1 MSGFTRGG
9 SDAQVIPAFPLAWPM
24 GYPETPAGRRGLSQF
39 KVSSFERSRNE
50 AKHQLELMYAERIV
64 ISTNLPLRNDGAPY
78 ATARIA
84 RDTSPGVAIYFT
96 RKGKAYVFACD
107 KFLRIEDNM
116 RAIYYTVEALRTM
129 QRMGASEM
137 MERAFVGFAALPPA
151 GGEQKHWASVLELGL
166 AVGYVKDPNEV
177 KRAYRMLAV
186 KHHPDNG
193 GDTETFARIN
203 RAYEEAQKEL
213 NFQ

>member
-24 GYPETPAGRRGLSQF
+24 GYPETPAEQRGLSQF

-50 AKHQLELMYAERIV
+50 AKHQLELMYAECIV
-64 ISTNLPLRNDGAPY
+64 ISTNLPLRNDGAPF
-78 ATARIA
+78 ASGRIG
-84 RDTSPGVAIYFT
+84 RDRSPGVAIYFT

-107 KFLRIEDNM
+107 KFVRIEDNM

-137 MERAFVGFAALPPA
+137 MERAFVGFAALPAA
-151 GGEQKHWASVLELGL
+151 GGGTVPWRDALTVAFNATPE
-166 AVGYVKDPNEV
+166 DV
-177 KRAYRMLAV
+177 KRAYRALAAH
-186 KHHPDNG
+186 HHPDHG
-193 GDTETFARIN
+193 GDSETFARIT